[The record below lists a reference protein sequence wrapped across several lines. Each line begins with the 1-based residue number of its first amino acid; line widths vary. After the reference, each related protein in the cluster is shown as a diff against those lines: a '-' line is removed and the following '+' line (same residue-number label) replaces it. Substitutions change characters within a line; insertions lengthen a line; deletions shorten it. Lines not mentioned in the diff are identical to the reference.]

1 MENEI
6 LENSNQNESVFEGV
20 LNQESANEFDEVAS
34 HENTKGFEEVAN
46 QESANENGFEME
58 EIIVGGET
66 EGQNQLTENLVVE
79 EPNSYETLEGQ
90 TLVSAE
96 TGECEQKLE
105 TIQNI
110 QENSEKTGEEN
121 TEELSQAQE
130 QKIEHFERD
139 ELFDDEKFCTNG
151 DNGILEKNNLEET
164 QEIKQETENLT
175 ENTKLVSEFD
185 DIKCDDKV
193 GVYIKVNDA
202 GFITDVSSDLFLDN
216 LDGWIKI
223 DEGEGDRFVHAQSSY
238 FDSPL
243 VDEFGN
249 YLLKR

>member
-6 LENSNQNESVFEGV
+6 LENSNQNERASEEV
-20 LNQESANEFDEVAS
+20 LNQKSANEFDEVAS
-34 HENTKGFEEVAN
+34 HENTNGFEEVAN
-46 QESANENGFEME
+46 QESANENGFKME
-58 EIIVGGET
+58 EIIVGGEK
-66 EGQNQLTENLVVE
+66 EGQNQLTENLVAE
-79 EPNSYETLEGQ
+79 EPNSCENLERQ

-105 TIQNI
+105 NIQNI

-121 TEELSQAQE
+121 TEELNETQE

-164 QEIKQETENLT
+164 QDINQDAENLT
-175 ENTKLVSEFD
+175 KNTKLVSEFD
-185 DIKCDDKV
+185 DIKCNDKV

-202 GFITDVSSDLFLDN
+202 GFITDVNSDLFLNN

-238 FDSPL
+238 FASPL